1 MTGRIARSFL
11 TTVTAGLLL
20 GAAAAGAWAQDLP
33 ALEAQRDEQQGKFGR
48 ITEELTLS
56 KERAQEIASEI
67 ETIRKDHASLSA
79 ALVQAA
85 KTERKLAEEVSEIAN
100 RLDLLAMQE
109 KDLRDSLN
117 ERRGVLAE
125 VLGALQRMGLNPPP
139 AILVS
144 PEDALSSVR
153 SSILLG
159 AVVPELRAETTI
171 LIGDLQEL
179 ARLMATIE
187 NQRERLTQTVSAQ
200 MEEQERLSILV
211 DEKQRLQ
218 AATETKLLQ
227 EEARAFELSQQAAT
241 LRELIDALESEIE
254 MAARQPAEP
263 DLPTEPGRVTPSQ
276 QFRLPG
282 ALPLQALL
290 GKLELPVT
298 GELQLRFGQSDTH
311 GGTMQGDMVATHST
325 AIVTAPV
332 SASVLYAGPFR
343 SYGQLLILNAGGG
356 YHIVLAGMA
365 RISVSPGQ
373 SVLAGE
379 PVGLMGEARVASA
392 VAFAQEN
399 TGPELYVEFRKDGKP
414 VDPAPW
420 WAERSSGRTANDT

>member
-1 MTGRIARSFL
+1 MTGWIARSFRQ
-11 TTVTAGLLL
+11 TVSAGLVM
-20 GAAAAGAWAQDLP
+20 GAGVFGVLAQDLP
-33 ALEAQRDEQQGKFGR
+33 ALEAQRTEQQGTYSK

-56 KERAQEIASEI
+56 KERVEEITAEIAD
-67 ETIRKDHASLSA
+67 IRKDHASLSA

-85 KTERKLAEEVSEIAN
+85 KTERKLAEEVGAIAN
-100 RLDLLAMQE
+100 RLDVLGLQE
-109 KDLRDSLN
+109 KDLRDSLK

-139 AILVS
+139 AILVR

-153 SSILLG
+153 SSILLA
-159 AVVPELRAETTI
+159 AVVPDLRGETEI

-179 ARLMATIE
+179 SRLMATIDS
-187 NQRERLTQTVSAQ
+187 QRERLSQTVSAQ
-200 MEEQERLSILV
+200 MAEQERLSILV
-211 DEKQRLQ
+211 EEKQQLQ
-218 AATETKLLQ
+218 AETETRLLQ
-227 EEARAFELSQQAAT
+227 EQAHAFELSQQASS
-241 LRELIDALESEIE
+241 LRELIDALESDIEI
-254 MAARQPAEP
+254 AARQAENP
-263 DLPTEPGRVTPSQ
+263 EAQTETPRQPGAQ

-282 ALPLQALL
+282 TLPLPALL
-290 GKLELPVT
+290 GKLELPVS
-298 GELQLRFGQSDTH
+298 GHVQMRFGQSDTH

-332 SASVLYAGPFR
+332 DASVLYAGPFR
-343 SYGQLLILNAGGG
+343 SYGQLLILNAGDG
-356 YHIVLAGMA
+356 YHVVLAGMA

-392 VAFAQEN
+392 VAVAQEN

-420 WAERSSGRTANDT
+420 WVERKSGRTGNDT